1 MTIVQKLGTFKIVFL
16 TLGLRK
22 QPFRVND
29 KRNVL
34 LLYLLDRQIQ
44 LQIAGDFFGAKIP
57 STLLDRGERGG
68 VVDVVVLST
77 FWNTHIF
84 RDW

>member
-1 MTIVQKLGTFKIVFL
+1 M
-16 TLGLRK
+16 
-22 QPFRVND
+22 ND
-29 KRNVL
+29 EQNVL
-34 LLYLLDRQIQ
+34 LLYLLDRHIQ
-44 LQIAGDFFGAKIP
+44 LQITGDFFGAKIP

>member
-1 MTIVQKLGTFKIVFL
+1 M
-16 TLGLRK
+16 
-22 QPFRVND
+22 ND

-34 LLYLLDRQIQ
+34 LFYLLDRHIQ
-44 LQIAGDFFGAKIP
+44 LQITDDFFGAKIP

-68 VVDVVVLST
+68 AVDVVVLST